1 LSDGVQKTTTILAHE
16 VLPPRQA
23 SKIRPGLI
31 LLHGRGADE
40 HDLLAL
46 AGHLDPRFLVVS
58 ARAPLSLSPGF
69 EWYRLG
75 AIGEP
80 DLPTLR
86 SGLADLKRF
95 VAEVVTGYAID
106 PTRLFL
112 LGFSQ
117 GAVMSCTYALMNPDD
132 IAGVVALSGYIPTGV
147 GLPFQLDRL
156 DGRGFFVAHGTHD
169 AVIPVRFGRDAS
181 EFLAQTAAT
190 VTYREY
196 PVGHQITLEILDD
209 VAHWLSNRLE
219 VARSGD

>member
-1 LSDGVQKTTTILAHE
+1 MSDGTQKGTTLAHE
-16 VLPPRQA
+16 VLLPRRA
-23 SKIRPGLI
+23 SENRPGLI

-40 HDLLAL
+40 NDLLAL
-46 AGHLDPRFLVVS
+46 AEHLDPRFLVVS
-58 ARAPLSLSPGF
+58 ARAPLSLAPGF

-86 SGLADLKRF
+86 SGLADLRRF
-95 VAEVVTGYAID
+95 VAEITRYLID
-106 PTRLFL
+106 PARLFM

-117 GAVMSCTYALMNPDD
+117 GAVMSCSYALMNPRD
-132 IAGVVALSGYIPTGV
+132 IAGVVALSGYIPTNA

-156 DGRGFFVAHGTHD
+156 DGRGFFVAHGTLD

-181 EFLAQTAAT
+181 EFLARTTAA

-196 PVGHQITLEILDD
+196 SVGHQITLEILDD
-209 VAHWLSNRLE
+209 VARWFAERPELAETN
-219 VARSGD
+219 D